1 MASADDYAN
10 WIVANEAKKGTPE
23 FNTVA
28 QAYQEAKTQEAV
40 KQEPVASKPEERSF
54 LRGAFQGAVLDP
66 LVGTA
71 QLISHAADTGNLT
84 VPSPM
89 AMGGNLLIK
98 AITGQKPS
106 TQPSQAT
113 QAIDKFANQYKAPEG
128 VDVGRLVGGLVSPIN
143 YAIPE
148 ARLSGLIPNIA
159 KGSAIG
165 VGYGAIQPVE
175 NAPNYPEAKTNQLGL
190 GLVAGGLIPPVL
202 KGVGGAL
209 SGIKSKVLDPIAN
222 QNKIISSMLMS
233 AVGKEN
239 APKVIN
245 AIENIKAQ
253 TPDVNLSAGQASN
266 NAALNAIEDALSAKN
281 AGGALT
287 QLGQKNRTVLADVLR
302 NMAGD
307 EESIN
312 MGKAAR
318 SQIAA
323 PLFQA
328 EEHNLY
334 AGDPTFEKLLNR
346 SRASGALGEAQKI
359 AEIRGTKFTLPMV
372 DYPQYESK
380 MAELPQGEKVPFDF
394 ATQTAKVSTGEDKGI
409 LASLRSA
416 GGLNMSEM
424 RDLLGEKATNKA
436 KVQIGTF
443 TKNGM
448 GLDDAV
454 MHAVDT
460 GYLPESV
467 LSEVDGGAQQLR
479 DLIQNEAFGNKAQ
492 KYGVQDHLRSAWE
505 KSMGEAPQVELHPYE
520 SIAKPAAP
528 ETPEMPEIG
537 KAIKGMDLINLKK
550 GIDQAISDASGPKKD
565 VLLSLK
571 RDYESWLASKSP
583 GFAAANEAFATA
595 SKPINKMQLAK
606 VLAQKLVP
614 ATTAAGETPSRLN
627 AASLAKA
634 LQEKDALAKL
644 VTKFEGAK
652 FNTIFSPEEAK
663 AINSVSADA
672 NRITEA
678 TAMGTGHGSA
688 TARRQSIGQF
698 INNDFKEKS
707 PILNTMLNLFHIIPG
722 AQYVTK
728 GVSGAANMIGNK
740 LNHQMTLELERM
752 MAEDPQAVA
761 NALKLELSGIPPTI
775 KGQILKEI
783 MDNLPKEFT
792 TILAAKTAIQ
802 SNE

>member
-23 FNTVA
+23 FDTVA

-40 KQEPVASKPEERSF
+40 KQEPVASKPKETSF
-54 LRGAFQGAVLDP
+54 LRSVGQGLIDP
-66 LVGTA
+66 FVGSA

-84 VPSPM
+84 APSPI
-89 AMGGNLLIK
+89 AMGGNLLLK

-106 TQPSQAT
+106 TQPSSTT
-113 QAIDKFANQYKAPEG
+113 QAIDKFANQYQAPEG
-128 VDVGRLVGGLVSPIN
+128 IDVGRIAGNIVNPIN
-143 YAIPE
+143 YALPE
-148 ARLSGLIPNIA
+148 MKLSGLMPNLA
-159 KGSAIG
+159 KGAAIG
-165 VGYGAIQPVE
+165 AGYGAVQPVE
-175 NAPNYPEAKTNQLGL
+175 NAQNYAQAKTNQIG
-190 GLVAGGLIPPVL
+190 AGAIGGAVIPPIL
-202 KGVGGAL
+202 SGVGGAL

-245 AIENIKAQ
+245 AIETIKAQ

-287 QLGQKNRTVLADVLR
+287 QLGQRNRTVLADVLR

-312 MGKAAR
+312 MAKTLR
-318 SQIAA
+318 SQTAA

-346 SRASGALGEAQKI
+346 SRASGALSEAQKI

-394 ATQTAKVSTGEDKGI
+394 AEQATKVATGEDKGI

-505 KSMGEAPQVELHPYE
+505 KSMGEPPQVELHPYE
-520 SIAKPAAP
+520 GIAKPSAP

-565 VLLSLK
+565 VLLGLK

-583 GFAAANEAFATA
+583 GFAAANEAFAEA

-707 PILNTMLNLFHIIPG
+707 PVLSTMLNLFHIIPG
-722 AQYVTK
+722 AQYITK

-740 LNHQMTLELERM
+740 INHQMTLELERM

-761 NALKLELSGIPPTI
+761 NALKLELSGVPPTI
-775 KGQILKEI
+775 KGQILKEL
-783 MDNLPKEFT
+783 MDNLPKELT